1 MRGACGGC
9 APARSARARAVEAS
23 REHDL
28 ETAPQ
33 LRVARALER
42 AHGRVTFEVE
52 LALAARTAALL
63 PPFAEQGPAAEQV
76 LLEHDLVIARRVG
89 SDRPGLHEDSH
100 GRIVPG
106 ARRLHRAP
114 GRRGAAAGSRA

>member
-1 MRGACGGC
+1 
-9 APARSARARAVEAS
+9 
-23 REHDL
+23 
-28 ETAPQ
+28 
-33 LRVARALER
+33 
-42 AHGRVTFEVE
+42 

-114 GRRGAAAGSRA
+114 GRRGAAAGSRASAAKQFAYGAFGHVAHQFGAADAAPEDQAQATAE